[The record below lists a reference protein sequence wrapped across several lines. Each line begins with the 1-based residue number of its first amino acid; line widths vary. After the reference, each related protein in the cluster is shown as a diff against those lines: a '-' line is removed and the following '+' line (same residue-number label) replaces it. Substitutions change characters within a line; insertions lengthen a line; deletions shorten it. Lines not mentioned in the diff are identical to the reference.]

1 MVIFMMT
8 MVCLTALGLLV
19 LFTFIVT
26 RGNKKYS
33 KDDWIAVIKERADT
47 LVAEQRSVR
56 PELCFET
63 GSFTFINDQ
72 EQVRIIVEFQLR
84 FKDEH
89 GNEVIL
95 TPSESLRHASADVA
109 FLKEVREQKR
119 LTVTL

>member
-33 KDDWIAVIKERADT
+33 KNDWIAVVKERADT
-47 LVAEQRSVR
+47 LVAEQLSART
-56 PELCFET
+56 ELRFES

-72 EQVRIIVEFQLR
+72 EQVRIIVEFDLR
-84 FKDEH
+84 FRDERDH
-89 GNEVIL
+89 EVIL
-95 TPSESLRHASADVA
+95 TPSESLRHANAEVA
-109 FLKEVREQKR
+109 FLKEIREQKR